1 MAHSSVSVDNYT
13 YEGTDAHR
21 TLQLLGELWSHHV
34 HGGSPSPEVQQRA
47 ADDLARLFAPL
58 ASTDDT
64 ALAPL
69 ERVTALGTQAAERI
83 DHADSTA
90 LQYALR
96 EMWTPLATLAQ
107 ESRRAG
113 KRTGDEASARGVVAG
128 LFLSDGGVP
137 KTAVDSVEIGYRGVI
152 GDRQAT
158 RVHHG
163 RPWQALCLW
172 SSEVV
177 AGHAAQGHPIQ
188 PGSAGENISIR
199 GIDWSAWRPGERVR
213 LGEVEAT
220 LTAYAIPC
228 FKNARWFAD
237 GDYERMSHER
247 GDGSRLYARVD
258 QPGRLSV
265 GDHAVLLAR

>member
-1 MAHSSVSVDNYT
+1 
-13 YEGTDAHR
+13 
-21 TLQLLGELWSHHV
+21 
-34 HGGSPSPEVQQRA
+34 
-47 ADDLARLFAPL
+47 
-58 ASTDDT
+58 
-64 ALAPL
+64 
-69 ERVTALGTQAAERI
+69 
-83 DHADSTA
+83 
-90 LQYALR
+90 
-96 EMWTPLATLAQ
+96 MWTPLATLAQ

-113 KRTGDEASARGVVAG
+113 KRNGDEASARGVVAG

-199 GIDWSAWRPGERVR
+199 GVDWSAWRPGERVR

-220 LTAYAIPC
+220 IAAYAIPC
-228 FKNARWFAD
+228 FKNARWFSD

-258 QPGRLSV
+258 RPGRLSV